1 MGRWHAI
8 AAVAPVFVLTRVAI
22 FFAATSATDSQ
33 VYYQYGVAARV
44 SSVGTLFREYD
55 AEYPQLAVLFAA
67 GVGFVADAL
76 PPGAER
82 VIAARPSFP
91 SDVGTACFQVALGL
105 VLGAVDIGLLIL
117 IARLGRELRPSDPRT
132 QTWRL
137 GLYVVGTAALGPI
150 LYDRLD
156 LVVGASALIAIV
168 ALASRRPIVAYTIL
182 TAGVGFKLVPA
193 VLLPLFVV
201 AAAVRREGRF
211 WPAFAREIVIALVV
225 FALWPVLS
233 VLFGGGDRAFVYMK
247 YHAER
252 GVELGSVYA
261 APLLAQDTSVGYA
274 FGGYVVQGPITDG
287 VAKAAQILTAVGV
300 SWALLLA
307 ARAIRRSDPADRIS
321 VLATGCVLV
330 WLAFILTS
338 KVGSP
343 QYLLWVA
350 PLVPLLPLR
359 TSAERVWAVGFVG
372 AGLLATLTYPYLW
385 PAVHGAPVPNQSDT
399 WTGPTPLGF
408 ALLFARWGMVA
419 VLTGWLAL
427 RLWNFDRTPVVFTGS
442 APRSA
447 SGGNP

>member
-8 AAVAPVFVLTRVAI
+8 AAVAPVFVVTRVAI

-55 AEYPQLAVLFAA
+55 AEYPQLAVLFSA
-67 GVGFVADAL
+67 GVGLVADVL
-76 PPGAER
+76 PAGAER

-91 SDVGTACFQVALGL
+91 ADTGTARFQVALGL
-105 VLGAVDIGLLIL
+105 VLGAIDLGVLLLI
-117 IARLGRELRPSDPRT
+117 AHLGRKLQPNDPRT

-137 GLYVVGTAALGPI
+137 GLYVAGTAALGPI

-156 LVVGASALIAIV
+156 LVVGAV
-168 ALASRRPIVAYTIL
+168 ALVSVIALVSSRPIVAYALL

-201 AAAVRREGRF
+201 AAAVQRAGRF

-225 FALWPVLS
+225 FALWPGLS
-233 VLFGGGDRAFVYMK
+233 ILFGGGDRAFVYMK

-261 APLLAQDTSVGYA
+261 APLLAQDASVGYA
-274 FGGYVVQGPITDG
+274 FGGYVVRGAAADR
-287 VAKAAQILTAVGV
+287 VAKVAQILTIVGV
-300 SWALLLA
+300 GLSFLVA
-307 ARAIRRSDPADRIS
+307 ARALRRCGSADRVS
-321 VLATGCVLV
+321 VVVAGCVLT
-330 WLAFILTS
+330 WLVFILTG

-359 TSAERVWAVGFVG
+359 TRAERVRAVGFVG

-385 PAVHGAPVPNQSDT
+385 PAVHGAPVPNQPET
-399 WTGPTPLGF
+399 WAGPTPLGF
-408 ALLFARWGMVA
+408 VLLLARWGAIV

-427 RLWNFDRTPVVFTGS
+427 RLWKFDHRAPFTDVPRTKC
-442 APRSA
+442 
-447 SGGNP
+447 GGHP